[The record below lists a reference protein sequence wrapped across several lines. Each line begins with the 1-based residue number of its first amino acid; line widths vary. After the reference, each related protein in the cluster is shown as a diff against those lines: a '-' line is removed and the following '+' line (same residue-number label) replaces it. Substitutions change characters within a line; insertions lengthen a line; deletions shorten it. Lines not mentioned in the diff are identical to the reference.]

1 MRIGNKVRRRAA
13 WGVAL
18 AAGGAVALV
27 ALVALVAG
35 AAALPASPASP
46 ALEAQHA
53 PAAGSDVIQAVGAE
67 NFYANVIQ
75 QIGGRHVAALGI
87 ISNPAT
93 DPHSYESSTTD
104 AAAVARASLIVQNGL
119 GYDAFMQKLAA
130 ASPNKARTVIDV
142 GQVFGRKAGDN
153 PHQWYDPATM
163 PRVAGL
169 VAAVLARLDPADR
182 ETFQANLRRFDA
194 SLKPWIAHIAA
205 LRRRYK
211 GAPIAV
217 TEPVFGYA
225 AQAVGLRVLTP
236 RSFQL
241 AIQEGNDP
249 APQDVQ
255 AVQNLLIQ
263 QKVKVFLYNLQAVEP
278 ITERLLGLA
287 RAHHIPIVGV
297 YESMPLSSTYQ
308 SWMEAELNA
317 LDLALSHGRS
327 TERIT

>member
-1 MRIGNKVRRRAA
+1 MRIRHKVRWWATWA
-13 WGVAL
+13 IWAI
-18 AAGGAVALV
+18 
-27 ALVALVAG
+27 
-35 AAALPASPASP
+35 AALGVGSV
-46 ALEAQHA
+46 LEAQRT
-53 PAAGSDVIQAVGAE
+53 PATGSAMIHAVGAE

-75 QIGGRHVAALGI
+75 QIGGRHVVTLGI
-87 ISNPAT
+87 ISNPST

-104 AAAVARASLIVQNGL
+104 AAAVARASLVVQNGL
-119 GYDAFMQKLAA
+119 GYDAFMQKLEA
-130 ASPNKARTVIDV
+130 ASPNKARTVVDV

-153 PHQWYDPATM
+153 PHQWYDPSTM

-169 VAAVLARLDPADR
+169 VAAALTRLDPAGK

-194 SLKPWIAHIAA
+194 SLKPWTTHIAA

-211 GAPIAV
+211 GWPIAV

-225 AQAVGLRVLTP
+225 AQAVGLDVRTP

-263 QKVKVFLYNLQAVEP
+263 QKVKVFLYNQQAVEP
-278 ITERLLGLA
+278 ITEQLLGLA
-287 RAHHIPIVGV
+287 RAHHIPIIGV
-297 YESMPLSSTYQ
+297 YESMPRSKTYQ
-308 SWMEAELNA
+308 TWMEAEMNA
-317 LDLALSHGRS
+317 LDLALSRGRS
-327 TERIT
+327 TERMT